1 MNALV
6 TALLS
11 NQEREFV
18 DLLAALADVQALERE
33 RDPST
38 GATLLHVAADRGL
51 ATAVE
56 AVLAIDSLAVPLAHA
71 TTLRHANLPLHFAA
85 RRSAPCAALL
95 LCAAPDTLN
104 TACSNGET
112 ALLYACNAAC
122 LPVVSLLL
130 SDAWRSAVDWKRRTR
145 TGRNYLMA
153 AVSSTFVQQPVA
165 DLASAVECVRAIC
178 ESVEPADLRAL
189 LTATEDTHR
198 FTVMHVAVSVLA
210 AQAVPVLLDAAQRVG
225 LLTAEWLG
233 ARDGKGRTALEGVR
247 ALRTDLHERLKTA
260 VEPQRALLQAKV
272 VDAIAINVA
281 LEKCERAVEANL
293 AKERHRQKLERQA
306 KQLEIERQV
315 AARSREKQLARQA
328 RREAKAAE
336 KAAAVDAVPTATAP
350 AAVQEA
356 ATSAAQE
363 AAPTPPKPA
372 QKQPAQNPV
381 RQAARPLDVAQMSKE
396 GWVVVGAKPPK
407 PTTVE
412 AVSAPAPVVAQSS
425 PADAES
431 ASADPYD
438 VCCALVQERFPVA
451 AQLDVRPEN
460 VLGELSGLSMAQLE
474 QVEKILDELHR
485 DVSEQKMVLVQKLL
499 ALKKGFWG

>member
-18 DLLAALADVQALERE
+18 DLLAALDDVQALQRE

-56 AVLAIDSLAVPLAHA
+56 AMLAIDSLAGPLARA
-71 TTLRHANLPLHFAA
+71 TTLRQANLPLHFAA

-95 LCAAPDTLN
+95 LCSAPETLN

-122 LPVVSLLL
+122 VPVVSLLL
-130 SDAWRSAVDWKRRTR
+130 SDAWRSAVDWTHRTR
-145 TGRNYLMA
+145 TGRNCLMA

-165 DLASAVECVRAIC
+165 DVASAVECVRVIC
-178 ESVEPADLRAL
+178 ESVEHADLRAL
-189 LTATEDTHR
+189 LTATEDTHQ
-198 FTVMHVAVSVLA
+198 FTVLHVAVSVLA
-210 AQAVPVLLDAAQRVG
+210 AKAVPVLLDAAQRVG

-293 AKERHRQKLERQA
+293 AKEKHRQKLEWQE

-315 AARSREKQLARQA
+315 AARAREKQLARKA

-336 KAAAVDAVPTATAP
+336 RAAAVDVVPTATAP
-350 AAVQEA
+350 TAVQEP
-356 ATSAAQE
+356 ATSAVQE
-363 AAPTPPKPA
+363 PAPKPPK

-381 RQAARPLDVAQMSKE
+381 RKAGRPLDVAQMSKE

-412 AVSAPAPVVAQSS
+412 AVAAPAPVAQSS
-425 PADAES
+425 PVDVES
-431 ASADPYD
+431 ASTADPYD
-438 VCCALVQERFPVA
+438 ICCALVQERFPVA